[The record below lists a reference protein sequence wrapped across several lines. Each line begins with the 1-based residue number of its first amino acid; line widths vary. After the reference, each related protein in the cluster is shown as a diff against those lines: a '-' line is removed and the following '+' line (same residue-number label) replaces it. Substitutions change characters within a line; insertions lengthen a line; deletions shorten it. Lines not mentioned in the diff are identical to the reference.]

1 MEKRRFKWEN
11 VICLII
17 AIIILVSY
25 IVAME
30 HIEFIDNNYN
40 SFRLYLIINFVC
52 LVMITGDLLL
62 YDQLKK
68 IWRNKYV

>member
-1 MEKRRFKWEN
+1 MKKRRRFKWEV
-11 VICLII
+11 VICTII

-25 IVAME
+25 IIAME

-40 SFRLYLIINFVC
+40 SFRLYWIINFVC

-68 IWRNKYV
+68 IWRK

>member
-1 MEKRRFKWEN
+1 MKKRKRFRWE
-11 VICLII
+11 VIICTII

-25 IVAME
+25 IIAME
-30 HIEFIDNNYN
+30 HIDFIDNNYN
-40 SFRLYLIINFVC
+40 SFRLYWIINFVC

-68 IWRNKYV
+68 IWRK